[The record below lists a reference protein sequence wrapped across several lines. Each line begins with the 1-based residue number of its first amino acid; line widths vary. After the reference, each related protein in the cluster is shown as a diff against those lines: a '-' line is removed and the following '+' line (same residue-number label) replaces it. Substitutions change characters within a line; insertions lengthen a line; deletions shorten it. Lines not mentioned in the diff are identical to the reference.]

1 MILLAL
7 SLIAAAQ
14 ADPYVATFTG
24 RTLRFDYH
32 HVGTATEERIAP
44 AGFRLEGGWPGSRTR
59 LVDDTNLGK
68 YRFRVVDAAS
78 QRTIWSRGFASIYGE
93 WETTGEAK
101 TAWRAFEESQRFP
114 EPRASVDLALEKRED
129 DGSFREIFRTSLD
142 PAGRFVDR
150 APAPA
155 RGEVIPLSESG
166 APQEKVDLLV
176 LADGYARE
184 QRDLFVADARRLVGV
199 LFDTEPFRRRK
210 ADFNVRLLFQAS
222 PEPGISN
229 PRKGEWRDTPLGLSF
244 NAFDSDRYVLTY
256 EDRALR
262 EAASQAPYDA
272 LILLFHARKYGG
284 GGIFNLW
291 ATCASETEPAPY
303 VFVHEFGHS
312 FAGLADEYYSSQVA
326 YEQFVPHGVEPW
338 EPNVTALLDP
348 AKLKWRDLVAAG
360 TALPTPW
367 DQKRYDEIDLAYQAK
382 RKALIDAKAS
392 EEASEAL
399 MREVKQTTKPLL
411 DGEPHSGKIGAF
423 EGAMYEAKG
432 LYRPSVDC
440 IMFTRNPTSFCKVC
454 ERGIENVIDL
464 YAK

>member
-1 MILLAL
+1 M
-7 SLIAAAQ
+7 
-14 ADPYVATFTG
+14 
-24 RTLRFDYH
+24 
-32 HVGTATEERIAP
+32 
-44 AGFRLEGGWPGSRTR
+44 
-59 LVDDTNLGK
+59 
-68 YRFRVVDAAS
+68 
-78 QRTIWSRGFASIYGE
+78 
-93 WETTGEAK
+93 
-101 TAWRAFEESQRFP
+101 
-114 EPRASVDLALEKRED
+114 
-129 DGSFREIFRTSLD
+129 
-142 PAGRFVDR
+142 
-150 APAPA
+150 
-155 RGEVIPLSESG
+155 IPLSESG